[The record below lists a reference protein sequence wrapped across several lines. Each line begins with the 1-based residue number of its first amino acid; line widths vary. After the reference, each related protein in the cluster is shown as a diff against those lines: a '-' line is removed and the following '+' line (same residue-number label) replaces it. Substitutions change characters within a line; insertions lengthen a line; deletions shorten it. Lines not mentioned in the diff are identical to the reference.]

1 MRISDW
7 SSDVCSSDLQIGTPE
22 DLVMSPATDYVR
34 EFTRDVPRAKVL
46 SARSLMR
53 PIGGPVGD
61 AVRVPYDIKLEAL
74 APLLS
79 DPAKNVIVLDAQ
91 GQEIGAIARHTVVD
105 VMMGVGKN

>member
-1 MRISDW
+1 MTNGL
-7 SSDVCSSDLQIGTPE
+7 SSSLDE
-22 DLVMSPATDYVR
+22 K
-34 EFTRDVPRAKVL
+34 RDAGQ
-46 SARSLMR
+46 M
-53 PIGGPVGD
+53 GG

-79 DPAKNVIVLDAQ
+79 DPAKNVILLDAQ